1 MDFEDFQPT
10 FIENETDI
18 NELAKNQLNRESL
31 TVERLD
37 DIPSDS
43 EWIAL
48 TFAMSP
54 DKVTGLLPLED
65 VDITNQYISSATLK
79 YSDSSIGGNIAINT
93 PYQFTR
99 NADIRV
105 PGLRAGFGIN
115 SIYNIDPL
123 GNSPGK
129 KTFTVGLDSF
139 EDYQANSKYA
149 TSMLEKTQGMGRYY
163 SEAIDDNNQI
173 IHLRFGVAQFNS
185 LFSFFTGFYNN
196 DVAAAARSGTFSEEF
211 LNSILRTAGKIV
223 GIAIAP
229 LFFIPMAIN
238 AIGTAVKFFL
248 QLPMSK
254 FYNLKPS
261 MPLYW
266 GAVQTLVN
274 QIGVNMGLTYPN
286 NTPIISKIT
295 DNEIPSSADN
305 ELSMFNEL
313 LPEIFMENGLINV
326 YAIANKYKLQ
336 QMNFEKNLAE
346 ALEQSDPS
354 LPYTQVVRQLLESNS
369 LLTKTDS
376 AKNPDRLSFESYIYR
391 LAKLGPAPKN
401 GITADP
407 RAITDKEKEYS
418 PPKTDIGFLDYF
430 ISNFSDGSEF
440 LSLRVEQTGTVS
452 ESFSNSVTESSIAT
466 NINSISKNA
475 NEKRFNFADGNV
487 DPLGIVSGIK
497 DALTSF
503 VGGVTEVIG
512 IEGIGAVLGNGQI
525 EIPKYWNGSSANLTR
540 SNYSITLTTPY
551 NNPISQM
558 MDIYIPL
565 ACIMA
570 GALPLATGKQSFT
583 SPFLCQVHDRGRLF
597 IRLGIIDSLTISR
610 GINNLAFTNEGKA
623 LGIQVDFSITDLS
636 NIMAVPI
643 QPGFSL
649 MPLQGLFDHEN
660 ALSDYLLAIA
670 GTNLTDSV
678 YQVPMLK
685 RQLKKIKADKSVA
698 FSSAQFANYA
708 STLPGVG
715 LLNALARGVDK

>member
-1 MDFEDFQPT
+1 MNFEDFEPT
-10 FIENETDI
+10 FIEGQTDI
-18 NELAKNQLNRESL
+18 NELAKNELNRESL
-31 TVERLD
+31 SIERLD
-37 DIPSDS
+37 GIPSDS
-43 EWIAL
+43 DWIAL
-48 TFAMSP
+48 TFALRP
-54 DKVTGLLPLED
+54 DKITKFTPLDD

-105 PGLRAGFGIN
+105 PGLRAGLGAS

-123 GNSPGK
+123 STNTDK
-129 KTFTVGLDSF
+129 KTFSVGLESF
-139 EDYQANSKYA
+139 ENYEANSKYA
-149 TSMLEKTQGMGRYY
+149 TSMLDKTLGMGRYY
-163 SEAIDDNNQI
+163 SDAIDDNNQI
-173 IHLRFGVAQFNS
+173 IHLRFGVYQFNS

-196 DVAAAARSGTFSEEF
+196 DVAAAARSGTFSEDF
-211 LNSILRTAGKIV
+211 LNSVLRTAGKIV
-223 GIAIAP
+223 GLAIAP

-254 FYNLKPS
+254 FYNLKPA

-266 GAVQTLVN
+266 SSVQTLVN
-274 QIGVNMGLTYPN
+274 QISVNMGLTYPN
-286 NTPIISKIT
+286 NSPVIAKIT
-295 DNEIPSSADN
+295 DNEIPSDADN
-305 ELSMFNEL
+305 ELGMFNEL
-313 LPEIFMENGLINV
+313 LPEIFMENGVINV

-336 QMNFEKNLAE
+336 QMNFEKNLTE
-346 ALEQSDPS
+346 AIEKSDPG

-369 LLTKTDS
+369 LLNKTDS
-376 AKNPDRLSFESYIYR
+376 ARNPDRLSFESYIYR
-391 LAKLGPAPKN
+391 LANLGPAPKN
-401 GITADP
+401 GATADP
-407 RAITDKEKEYS
+407 RIITDKNTEYS
-418 PPKTDIGFLDYF
+418 PPKTSTGFLDYF
-430 ISNFSDGSEF
+430 IANFTDGSEF
-440 LSLRVEQTGTVS
+440 LSLRVDQTGQVS

-466 NINSISKNA
+466 NMNSLSKSA
-475 NEKRFNFADGNV
+475 YEKRFNFADGNV
-487 DPLGIVSGIK
+487 DPFGIVSGIK

-503 VGGVTEVIG
+503 VGGATEVIG
-512 IEGIGAVLGNGQI
+512 VEGIFAALGSGQI

-540 SNYSITLTTPY
+540 SNYSITLNSPY

-558 MDIYIPL
+558 TDIYIPL
-565 ACIMA
+565 ATIMA

-583 SPFLCQVHDRGRLF
+583 SPFICQVHDKGRLF
-597 IRLGIIDSLTISR
+597 IRLGIIDSLTITR
-610 GINNLAFTNEGKA
+610 GVSNLAFTNEGKA
-623 LGIQVDFSITDLS
+623 LGVQVDFSILDLS

-649 MPLQGLFDHEN
+649 MPLEGLFDHEN
-660 ALSDYLLAIA
+660 ALSDYLLAIS
-670 GTNLTDSV
+670 GTGLSDSV

-685 RQLKKIKADKSVA
+685 RQLKKIKADVSAA